1 MFGSNLW
8 ISDDCGCRMRYV
20 YANINSSRS
29 LLVYRA
35 IMTIPFWRSFA
46 RITIFASFAANIDIH
61 LSDTFFIAVPFST
74 GLVKIDL
81 DVVNGSL
88 KEIFVRTCKIRM
100 HVQ

>member
-1 MFGSNLW
+1 
-8 ISDDCGCRMRYV
+8 
-20 YANINSSRS
+20 
-29 LLVYRA
+29 
-35 IMTIPFWRSFA
+35 MTIPFWRSFA

-88 KEIFVRTCKIRM
+88 KENFVRTCKIRM